1 MDYKSQQTLRPAPW
15 GGAIPG
21 SELGGALALRLG
33 NACDQSQSRSLRVPM
48 GAGRSPQGPR
58 QKPDPGR
65 LLEAGAL
72 RALGGEAGPAEG
84 APRTD
89 FRSEVSGGLLPSR
102 EGPYLPRELPASLP
116 QPGTA
121 FVDAGLV
128 LTCPPCTCLQV
139 LGVFALG

>member
-1 MDYKSQQTLRPAPW
+1 MDYKSQQPFSPAPG
-15 GGAIPG
+15 GGAIPS

-33 NACDQSQSRSLRVPM
+33 NACDQSGGHSPRVPM
-48 GAGRSPQGPR
+48 GAGRSPQGPG

-84 APRTD
+84 ARRTD
-89 FRSEVSGGLLPSR
+89 FRREVSSGQLPSR
-102 EGPYLPRELPASLP
+102 ERPHLPQELPASLP

-121 FVDAGLV
+121 FPDAGLV
-128 LTCPPCTCLQV
+128 LTCPPCTCLEV
-139 LGVFALG
+139 SGVFALG